1 MEKKLNKNAV
11 IKDKNGFCI
20 SFDKLYNF
28 INSYWVD
35 GIIVNC
41 TEVIDNDFTIG
52 PFMEKKI
59 AIIGLIKKRNEL
71 EIESFI
77 YKNNIYKN
85 ANNKINSKI
94 TNLDDISLD
103 EKGYFS
109 NYSIFIFVQFTKFR
123 NNLNIYSFDE
133 N

>member
-85 ANNKINSKI
+85 ANNKINRKI